1 MENKKNNLYRA
12 VMLIIIT
19 AMITF
24 MGTSIGMYN
33 YFINSDNGKIET
45 LVKYVETSDSSKT
58 VTEKLEVVGKLL
70 EKYYIGEL
78 DNEAMIE
85 GAIKGYVQGLG
96 DEYTEY
102 LMKSE
107 YEDLMIN
114 VIGEDVGIGIYM
126 TQDIN
131 GNVIVIM
138 PMEGSPALEADLRAG
153 DIITKINGE
162 ECTGMEIELVST
174 KIKGEAG
181 TTVELEI
188 LRENEVLTKT
198 IERRKVEIQDSSSE
212 ILDGN
217 IGYIELITFD
227 EECTKNV
234 EKYLSEF
241 ESKGVKSVIIDL
253 RDNTGGMVEEAINFA
268 ELFIPRG
275 NVIMRSYDKENN
287 EIIVESNNTKTL
299 EMEVV
304 VLVNEYSASATEIVA
319 ATLKDNK
326 RATIVGTKTYGKG
339 VMQEIVPLFDG
350 ALKVTIQEFKTPNGE
365 KINLQGIEPD
375 EIIEDNPETE
385 VDEQLQKAIELLKK

>member
-1 MENKKNNLYRA
+1 
-12 VMLIIIT
+12 
-19 AMITF
+19 
-24 MGTSIGMYN
+24 
-33 YFINSDNGKIET
+33 
-45 LVKYVETSDSSKT
+45 
-58 VTEKLEVVGKLL
+58 
-70 EKYYIGEL
+70 
-78 DNEAMIE
+78 
-85 GAIKGYVQGLG
+85 
-96 DEYTEY
+96 
-102 LMKSE
+102 
-107 YEDLMIN
+107 
-114 VIGEDVGIGIYM
+114 
-126 TQDIN
+126 
-131 GNVIVIM
+131 M

-304 VLVNEYSASATEIVA
+304 VLVNEYSASANEIVA